1 MRAAFQVKS
10 TFLAEVAMDLDK
22 KRILT
27 EVVTKAEKLDLGA
40 GDYAIFDVH
49 ELGLKAV
56 VPFASRKITF
66 MTVEEAEKAGL
77 PKCSHLH
84 P

>member
-1 MRAAFQVKS
+1 MLAAFNVKS

-22 KRILT
+22 NRIIT
-27 EVVTKAEKLDLGA
+27 EVVTQAEKLDLGA
-40 GDYAIFDVH
+40 GDCAIFDVH
-49 ELGLKAV
+49 DLALKAV
-56 VPFASRKITF
+56 VQFTSRIITV